1 MYFRPSLVIQSK
13 GHTFFFRKIQSS
25 QVNRGGD
32 LPEAGWEALLQVLLC
47 KSEVGWR
54 EGVTKI
60 VVLITDAAPHVAGN
74 GLMAGIWKPFSD
86 IADRCSLRTESSTSW
101 VSGSEGNNVK
111 VFPSLDHDFPSLS
124 DVDYQLEQD
133 ETTLIIG
140 ASSNAL
146 PLYEKMVT
154 EQALYRAVA
163 KNIGSD
169 GRAESFF
176 KQLLR

>member
-1 MYFRPSLVIQSK
+1 MHENVSEYVDNL
-13 GHTFFFRKIQSS
+13 H
-25 QVNRGGD
+25 
-32 LPEAGWEALLQVLLC
+32 GWFCQGE
-47 KSEVGWR
+47 R
-54 EGVTKI
+54 E
-60 VVLITDAAPHVAGN
+60 
-74 GLMAGIWKPFSD
+74 
-86 IADRCSLRTESSTSW
+86 R
-101 VSGSEGNNVK
+101 
-111 VFPSLDHDFPSLS
+111 
-124 DVDYQLEQD
+124 YQLEQD